1 MKHNANNSPYLPAE
15 TAKMFQY
22 NVIII
27 PDKSVLDGI
36 NLIKQKLNHF
46 IRPSSENLYSQ
57 AYISILDMEHDDEDL
72 VMGKL
77 INVLANQ
84 DRFPII
90 IDGADFHFQDGNS
103 TLYIPIKNPVPIQVL
118 NNLLNI
124 EFGYQVQTFL
134 PHLNIAKGISIED
147 YKIVSRFVA
156 EFAYQGEF
164 LCESVTIIKRPAD
177 NHNGH
182 WETAAKISFG

>member
-1 MKHNANNSPYLPAE
+1 MKRNANNSPYLPTE

-72 VMGKL
+72 VIGKL

-90 IDGADFHFQDGNS
+90 IDGAGFHFQDGNS
-103 TLYIPIKNPVPIQVL
+103 TLYIPIKNPVPIQV
-118 NNLLNI
+118 
-124 EFGYQVQTFL
+124 
-134 PHLNIAKGISIED
+134 
-147 YKIVSRFVA
+147 
-156 EFAYQGEF
+156 
-164 LCESVTIIKRPAD
+164 
-177 NHNGH
+177 
-182 WETAAKISFG
+182 